1 MLGLWEGRMKGKNEY
16 RFSVTCLLGGT
27 TPGHAFSSSH
37 STYSVPSRYLLH
49 IFGILLGFLGQ

>member
-1 MLGLWEGRMKGKNEY
+1 MLGLWEERMKGKNEY
-16 RFSVTCLLGGT
+16 GFSLTCLLGGA
-27 TPGHAFSSSH
+27 TPGHTFSSSC